1 MKISV
6 VVPIYNVEVYLE
18 RCLDSIVNQTLKE
31 LEIILVDD
39 GSNDGSNRIART
51 YAGKD
56 SRVILLVNEKN
67 IGQGL
72 SRQKGLAYAR
82 GEYVTFV
89 DSDDFIGPEMY
100 EDLYRKAKERE
111 YDVVGSDFT
120 YVSPDGKRI
129 VNAIDRERIDKLDY
143 TYILDRLFSSEQNH
157 FIPNS
162 LCDKIYKLDF
172 IRKNKIEILSERML
186 FLEDLVF
193 NVHFFSCRPTVAWLP
208 QSYYNY
214 MLRKGST
221 MYSYRRQFVD
231 RYKMMNQE
239 LSSIL
244 RQHGIE
250 EDKYRHELD
259 QNLFRYTFVF
269 LTNCFH
275 NPDYKSRLPEF
286 YRIIKDPYLKKNLKK
301 ISSKEVFHSN
311 DSWIKKW
318 IKYMVVLFMR
328 YI

>member
-1 MKISV
+1 MKVSV
-6 VVPIYNVEVYLE
+6 VVPIYNVKAYLK

-31 LEIILVDD
+31 IEIILVDD
-39 GSNDGSNRIART
+39 CSNDGSNQIART
-51 YAGKD
+51 YTVQD
-56 SRVILLVNEKN
+56 SRVTLLVNEKN

-89 DSDDFIGPEMY
+89 DSDDFIGLEMY
-100 EDLYRKAKERE
+100 ENLYRKAKEKE
-111 YDVVGSDFT
+111 YDVVGSDFM
-120 YVSPDGKRI
+120 YVFPDGKKI
-129 VNAIDRERIDKLDY
+129 ANAINSEKIDKLDY
-143 TYILDRLFSSEQNH
+143 TYILDRLLSSEQDN

-172 IRKNKIEILSERML
+172 IRKNRIEILSERIL

-208 QSYYNY
+208 QNYYNY

-221 MYSYRRQFVD
+221 MYSYRSQFID
-231 RYKMMNQE
+231 RYKTMNE
-239 LSSIL
+239 EISTIL
-244 RQHGIE
+244 GQQGIKD
-250 EDKYRHELD
+250 DKYRYNLN
-259 QNLFRYTFVF
+259 QNLLKYTFVF
-269 LTNCFH
+269 LTNCLH
-275 NPDYKSRLPEF
+275 NPNYKSRLPEF
-286 YRIIKDPYLKKNLKK
+286 YRIITDPYLKNNLKK
-301 ISSKEVFHSN
+301 KSLKEVFHLN

-318 IKYMVVLFMR
+318 IKYIVLLVLK